1 MTNDEKTL
9 VLANMDKVLR
19 NNHAKRAGLGDGLER
34 VFFAG
39 AGVSGKR
46 GGDGIIYMESIYSYL
61 FFALLSLITRWV
73 CVSVCVCGP
82 NHHHHLYDMLAGKR
96 GSPHGAEESGTNLPL
111 SCFLSSSILRSSSRV
126 FPSAGRPAGRCT
138 EPAV

>member
-19 NNHAKRAGLGDGLER
+19 NNHAKRAGLGAGLER

-46 GGDGIIYMESIYSYL
+46 GGDGIIYMESIYI
-61 FFALLSLITRWV
+61 FFLLCFHS
-73 CVSVCVCGP
+73 
-82 NHHHHLYDMLAGKR
+82 
-96 GSPHGAEESGTNLPL
+96 SPDG
-111 SCFLSSSILRSSSRV
+111 FV
-126 FPSAGRPAGRCT
+126 
-138 EPAV
+138 